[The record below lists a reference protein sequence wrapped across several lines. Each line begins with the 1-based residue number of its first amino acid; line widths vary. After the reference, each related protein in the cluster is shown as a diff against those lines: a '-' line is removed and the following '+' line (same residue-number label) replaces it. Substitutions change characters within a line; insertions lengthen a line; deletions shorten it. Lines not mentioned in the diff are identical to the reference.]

1 LDTSIRRAKSPATTP
16 TTRAATAATI
26 ATPIVLASLISK
38 QAEQKAGSASL
49 GFERKAGDTR
59 PRAGSTY
66 ALV

>member
-1 LDTSIRRAKSPATTP
+1 MNRLACSFLVFAFVFCLL
-16 TTRAATAATI
+16 